1 MKIPPKSWWNTL
13 QRLRWRFDLKAP
25 EALDTV
31 LGAPYSRKPIVHVVG
46 TNGKGTTA
54 TWLSAY
60 LFYSGWKTGLSTSP
74 HLTSLRE
81 RFRVN
86 GHWIPASRVRKLEKK
101 LQQAASK
108 VPRRAGRRPTY
119 FETTLLLGALWMN
132 EEEVD
137 VVVQEAG
144 LGGRLDATNI
154 HPKPWL
160 TVITPLGRDHE
171 DVLGKG
177 IRRIAAEKAAVIRP
191 GVPVCT
197 VQTQNEALK
206 VIVEEAKRKGAPL
219 WIEKKDFD
227 WTYMRK
233 RLIYRQENF
242 TASWFFKGPSLFAP
256 NAALVVAAAKLLA
269 LRGVPF
275 QEKSLQRA
283 FKVRV
288 PGRFER
294 FRAQGVTVILDGAH
308 NPPAAAGLARAWRES
323 NRGRKAVALL
333 GFLKDKAVGEYLKHV
348 VSCLQSV
355 VWTVP
360 PSPRGGLFPEQET
373 FLKNKGIAV
382 RAEEDWEKALQL
394 ALREARRKKSV
405 LLVTGSLYLVG
416 AVREKLLGEKGLAKI
431 F

>member
-1 MKIPPKSWWNTL
+1 MKIPPKSWWNVL
-13 QRLRWRFDLKAP
+13 QRSGWRFDLKAP
-25 EALDTV
+25 AALDAE
-31 LGAPYSRKPIVHVVG
+31 LDAPYSRRPIVHVVG

-60 LFYSGWKTGLSTSP
+60 LFHSGWKTGLSTSP
-74 HLTSLRE
+74 HLISLRE

-86 GHWIPASRVRKLEKK
+86 GRWIPAASVRKLEKK
-101 LQQAASK
+101 LRQAASA
-108 VPRRAGRRPTY
+108 VRRTAGRRPTY
-119 FETTLLLGALWMN
+119 FETTLLLGALWMD

-160 TVITPLGRDHE
+160 TVITPIGRDHE
-171 DVLGKG
+171 DILGKG
-177 IRRIAAEKAAVIRP
+177 IRRIAGEKAAVIRP

-197 VQTQNEALK
+197 VQTENEALR
-206 VIVEEAKRKGAPL
+206 VIAEEASRKGAPL
-219 WIEKKDFD
+219 WIGKRDFD
-227 WTYMRK
+227 WTYARK
-233 RLIYRQENF
+233 RLIYRQGDF
-242 TASWFFKGPSLFAP
+242 TASWFFQGPSFFAP
-256 NAALVVAAAKLLA
+256 NAALVAAAAKWLV

-283 FKVRV
+283 FQVKV
-288 PGRFER
+288 PGRFEC
-294 FRAQGVTVILDGAH
+294 FRKEGVAVILDGAH
-308 NPPAAAGLARAWRES
+308 NPSAAAGLARTWWENHR
-323 NRGRKAVALL
+323 RKKAVALL

-360 PSPRGGLFPEQET
+360 PNPRGGLFPEQET
-373 FLKNKGIAV
+373 FLRKKGIV
-382 RAEEDWEKALQL
+382 VTVEEDWKKALHL
-394 ALREARRKKSV
+394 ALREARRRKRP

-416 AVREKLLGEKGLAKI
+416 VVREKLLGEKGLANI